1 MSVPYNPF
9 ELFDLPTLKDML
21 RKGRNFLVIQR
32 FSWPGIPAG
41 KGFMVSAYQDEKT
54 ARQHAEKLDGKEG
67 RLVNVPVEYDT
78 VTLLINHPQYL
89 LFISAFRE
97 PDWQARLLGHYQ
109 KNIEMFMLASMED
122 LVSKETGIELHFQ
135 YGTLKAVIRT
145 RNRETEVDV
154 IDLIFSQLNP

>member
-54 ARQHAEKLDGKEG
+54 AWQHAKKLDGKEG
-67 RLVNVPVEYDT
+67 RLVNLPAEYDT

-109 KNIEMFMLASMED
+109 KSIESFLID
-122 LVSKETGIELHFQ
+122 KTGGEFNQKTDIEFSVK
-135 YGTLKAVIRT
+135 YGTLKVITRT
-145 RNRETEVDV
+145 KDREDEYDTVEM
-154 IDLIFSQLNP
+154 IYK